1 MKLQA
6 QLNTAFTMLLIIMMA
21 ITGFVIYS
29 LIMDLLIS
37 NEQRQLEQKGQI
49 IVKVLS
55 DRYKTQKDIEQFNTF
70 LKEQDLQMFLYDRES
85 DQVLYST
92 MPDQVVQ
99 GFIKSN
105 DFSNMHAKLM
115 SYRNDKF
122 VQSRILFYPRSSGLE
137 LILLTPLHDL
147 KLVQHDFFTRL
158 LLVFLIGAIVAVI
171 LSYFLTRKMVT
182 PLTHLKHQVKKI
194 EQRKFNEIQPIQATG
209 EIHEVAEGVYHMAN
223 ELERYINSQQTF
235 FQNASHEL
243 KTPLMTIQGYAEGIK
258 EGVFDQA
265 EAEKG
270 LEVMVVEVKRLKKI
284 INEMTI
290 LAKLESE
297 KTFYQEE
304 PVHMAELV
312 EQVIDRVIPLA
323 NDKNITLDYAVTK
336 GLIVK
341 ADQEKLLRAMLNITI
356 NGVRHAHDIV
366 RIRLTEDNKHVI
378 ITVEDDGQGIPDELK
393 PHIFQRFVK
402 GKHGETGLGLAIS
415 RAIIERSDGKIEV
428 YDSDLGGAKFKMMF
442 HQLIKK

>member
-1 MKLQA
+1 MKLQD
-6 QLNTAFTMLLIIMMA
+6 QLNAAFTMLLIIIMT

-37 NEQRQLEQKGQI
+37 NEQRQLEQKGEI
-49 IVKVLS
+49 IVKVLNEQYQTR
-55 DRYKTQKDIEQFNTF
+55 DNIEQFNTF
-70 LKEQDLQMFLYDRES
+70 LKQQDLQLFLYDRET
-85 DQVLYST
+85 DTVRYST
-92 MPDQVVQ
+92 MSNEVVE
-99 GFIKSN
+99 GFLKAN
-105 DFSNMHAKLM
+105 DFSNMHSNLM
-115 SYRNDKF
+115 EYRKDKY
-122 VQSRILFYPRSSGLE
+122 VQSRILFYPRTTGLE

-182 PLTHLKHQVKKI
+182 PLTHLKYQLKKI
-194 EQRKFNEIQPIQATG
+194 EQRKFDEIEPIEATG
-209 EIHEVAEGVYHMAN
+209 EIHEVAKSVYEMAN
-223 ELERYINSQQTF
+223 ELQRYINSQQTF

-258 EGVFDQA
+258 EGVFDQD
-265 EAEKG
+265 ETEKG
-270 LEVMVVEVKRLKKI
+270 LEVMVMEVKRLKKI

-297 KTFYQEE
+297 KTVYQETS
-304 PVHMAELV
+304 VDLAKIV
-312 EQVIDRVIPLA
+312 EQVIDRMVPLA
-323 NDKNITLDYAVTK
+323 NDKDITLDYSVTPN
-336 GLIVK
+336 LVVT
-341 ADQEKLLRAMLNITI
+341 ADQEKLLRAMLNLTS
-356 NGVRHAHDIV
+356 NGIRHAATVV
-366 RIRLTEDNKHVI
+366 RIRLFSKNQFIYLTI
-378 ITVEDDGQGIPDELK
+378 EDDGRGISKEII

-428 YDSDLGGAKFKMMF
+428 GDSDLGGAKFTIVF
-442 HQLIKK
+442 QQLEKK

>member
-1 MKLQA
+1 MKLQD
-6 QLNTAFTMLLIIMMA
+6 QLNTAFTMLLIIMMT

-55 DRYKTQKDIEQFNTF
+55 ERYQTQKDIEQFNTF
-70 LKEQDLQMFLYDRES
+70 LKQQDLQMFLYDRES
-85 DQVLYST
+85 DRVLYST
-92 MPDQVVQ
+92 MPDQVVK

-105 DFSNMHAKLM
+105 DFSNMHVKLM
-115 SYRNDKF
+115 SFGNDKY
-122 VQSRILFYPRSSGLE
+122 VQSRILFYPRTSGLE

-147 KLVQHDFFTRL
+147 KIVQHDFFTRL

-171 LSYFLTRKMVT
+171 LSYFLTKKMVT

-209 EIHEVAEGVYHMAN
+209 EIHEVAEGFYDMAN

-265 EAEKG
+265 EIEKG
-270 LEVMVVEVKRLKKI
+270 LKVMVVEVKRLKKI

-297 KTFYQEE
+297 KTVYQEE
-304 PVHMAELV
+304 PVNMAELV

-323 NDKNITLDYAVTK
+323 NDKDITLDYAVTK
-336 GLIVK
+336 GLTVK

-356 NGVRHAHDIV
+356 NGVRHARDVV
-366 RIRLTEDNKHVI
+366 RIRLMKQDKRVVI
-378 ITVEDDGQGIPDELK
+378 TIEDDGQGISDELK

-428 YDSDLGGAKFKMMF
+428 ADSDLGGALFKVTF
-442 HQLIKK
+442 HQVIKK